1 MVMVRNP
8 GSETKQSPFKNLCQ
22 KNAKFSHPP
31 GIGAVRILRS
41 VKSTISISSPSI
53 WKTLLSRTSK
63 SMRYVLNSSRSHV
76 RCTVRGTQGCHSP
89 FTFTMSFTSHGTS
102 ASPMSPESPESKR
115 SHRKRFV
122 RRRFLAL
129 TKRCAARQ
137 AWPDVVTTSEQIN
150 DWLELLQDPAAT
162 PMDRKDSKKVSIPGI
177 TCCPGRVQSAH
188 ATELL
193 KPMRVRRSVSM
204 AR

>member
-1 MVMVRNP
+1 MFSPWHRALRCAKTCSKRPPLRATPEATKKDMVMVRNP

-89 FTFTMSFTSHGTS
+89 FTFTMS
-102 ASPMSPESPESKR
+102 SKTAPQIPR
-115 SHRKRFV
+115 D
-122 RRRFLAL
+122 
-129 TKRCAARQ
+129 TKN
-137 AWPDVVTTSEQIN
+137 E
-150 DWLELLQDPAAT
+150 
-162 PMDRKDSKKVSIPGI
+162 
-177 TCCPGRVQSAH
+177 
-188 ATELL
+188 
-193 KPMRVRRSVSM
+193 
-204 AR
+204 